1 MKRSLRQCTTGLLIS
16 SVVSLGL
23 ITVVSAA
30 PAANDAA
37 VTAAVASSLK
47 VIKMP
52 AKTTPTLALVSS
64 DSFMKFDPQCASAN
78 GGCTFGKLSSKD
90 VMYVFGDSHAQQWL
104 PPLVGAFGGKYKII
118 IAYRYECQPAE
129 VDVQPPPGQPTGT
142 ACATWRANTIQTIVR
157 AKPKVI
163 VVAESTFRLKT
174 TDGAVMNTVTWSMGL
189 LSVLTQLKASD
200 AKMVLIGDNPGFQI
214 NPPGCL
220 AQNQTNVQNCTRNPT
235 TQPAEYQTQSAAEAN
250 AASVSGIGYVD
261 TTKWF
266 CTVTSTTTLC
276 PALINGMIPY
286 FDWAHITLT
295 YSQYLTTVLK
305 TAVTNN
311 LK

>member
-1 MKRSLRQCTTGLLIS
+1 MKRALHQWTTGLLIC
-16 SVVSLGL
+16 SVVSCGL
-23 ITVVSAA
+23 VAVASAA
-30 PAANDAA
+30 TAASDGA
-37 VTAAVASSLK
+37 VTAAVASALK
-47 VIKMP
+47 VTKMP
-52 AKTTPTLALVSS
+52 AKTTPTLALASS
-64 DSFMKFDPQCASAN
+64 DSFVKFDSKCASGK

-104 PPLVGAFGGKYKII
+104 PPLVGAFGGKYKIVI
-118 IAYRYECQPAE
+118 FFRYECQPAE

-142 ACATWRANTIQTIVR
+142 GCATWRASAIQTIVR

-163 VVAESTFRLKT
+163 VVAESTFHLKT
-174 TDGAVMNTVTWSMGL
+174 TDGAVMNTVTWSTGL
-189 LSVLTQLKASD
+189 LSVLTQLKASG
-200 AKMVLIGDNPGFQI
+200 AKMVLIGDNPSFQI
-214 NPPGCL
+214 NPLSCL
-220 AQNQTNVQNCTRNPT
+220 AQNQTNLQNCTRNPT
-235 TQPAEYQTQSAAEAN
+235 TQPAEYQMQSAAEAN

-266 CTVTSTTTLC
+266 CKVTPTTTLC
-276 PALINGMIPY
+276 PAVINGMIPY

-295 YSQYLTTVLK
+295 YSLYLTNVLK